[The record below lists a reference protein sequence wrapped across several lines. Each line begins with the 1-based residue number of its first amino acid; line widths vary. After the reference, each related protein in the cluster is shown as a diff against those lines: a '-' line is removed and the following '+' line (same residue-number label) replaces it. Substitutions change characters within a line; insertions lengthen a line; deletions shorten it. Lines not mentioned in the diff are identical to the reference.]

1 MANLS
6 YEDRKAI
13 EKYHSIYYTLRSN
26 SLVNQSLTSDVGGT
40 IVTTENVVVDENI
53 IYDAGEISFA
63 KEGLYSFSVQL
74 NLDVVNGTNAEFES
88 WVEYFDGNDWI
99 VYPNSGR
106 YIEFGSRTEGV
117 VSYNSDL
124 VIIGEV
130 KFRLKARAKSQDIS
144 LSTYTLDNFT
154 IAPSV
159 ILSISRL

>member
-26 SLVNQSLTSDVGGT
+26 SLVNQVLSADVDGT
-40 IVTTENVVVDENI
+40 VVTTENIIVESNI
-53 IYDAGEISFA
+53 VYNAGEISFI

-74 NLDVVNGTNAEFES
+74 NLDVTSGTNAQFES
-88 WVEYFDGNDWI
+88 WVEYFNGTEWI

-117 VSYNSDL
+117 ASYNSDI
-124 VIIGEV
+124 VVTQEV
-130 KFRLKARAKSQDIS
+130 KFRLKARAKSQDVS

-154 IAPSV
+154 LAPAV
-159 ILSISRL
+159 VLSISRL